1 MQRRPG
7 VPTFLQSALW
17 SVNVRALDP
26 KKDKRYIIEQILNYG
41 TWRQLQWLLKTY
53 ATREIRHMLRNPSRG
68 IWHDEVLTYWEK
80 ILNTK
85 VESAARER
93 AIFSLE
99 PRYLPLPHAKT
110 TR

>member
-1 MQRRPG
+1 
-7 VPTFLQSALW
+7 
-17 SVNVRALDP
+17 
-26 KKDKRYIIEQILNYG
+26 
-41 TWRQLQWLLKTY
+41 
-53 ATREIRHMLRNPSRG
+53 MLRNPSRG